1 MPRRSRHAILC
12 ALTPTLLVG
21 SFCCAGLTYSNDQR
35 FVQAQTSFGA
45 NNIKTPAIPLLPF
58 NDAASAQSLQPTG
71 SCQGNASQDSTF
83 SPTGI
88 SASGSA
94 TPTASATD
102 SSALLFGASGTS
114 TLKVS
119 FTPDADGILD
129 LQGAFALSSSGS
141 VNSEFVLRLDA
152 ESSTLVSST
161 TGGPFDVSTLIFA
174 GVTYTLE
181 VTAKAN
187 AFAFYFATP
196 VSSTANASFTLNA
209 TTRGATC
216 PGDLNADGYVDDT
229 DFTIFAAAY
238 NLLDCAD
245 PAMLP
250 GCPADLN
257 SDGAVDDA
265 DFTIFAPAYDTLVC
279 P

>member
-1 MPRRSRHAILC
+1 MLS
-12 ALTPTLLVG
+12 ALAPTLLVG
-21 SFCCAGLTYSNDQR
+21 SFCCAGLSYSNDQR
-35 FVQAQTSFGA
+35 FIRAQTSFGA
-45 NNIKTPAIPLLPF
+45 STTKFPPVALGPF
-58 NDAASAQSLQPTG
+58 SDTADADSVQPTG
-71 SCQGNASQDSTF
+71 QCHGRAAQDSVL
-83 SPTGI
+83 SSAGI
-88 SASGSA
+88 TASGAA
-94 TPTASATD
+94 TPSASATD

-129 LQGAFALSSSGS
+129 LQGAFTNSGS
-141 VNSEFVLRLDA
+141 GSTSAEFVLRLDA
-152 ESSTLVSST
+152 ESSTLFSST
-161 TGGPFDVSTLIFA
+161 TGGTFDVSSLIFA

-181 VTAKAN
+181 VTAKAS
-187 AFAFYFATP
+187 AFAFYFAAP
-196 VSSTANASFTLNA
+196 VSSNANASFTLNA
-209 TTRGATC
+209 STRGATC

-238 NLLDCAD
+238 NTLDCAD

-257 SDGAVDDA
+257 SDGVVDDT
-265 DFTIFAPAYDTLVC
+265 DFTVFAPAYDALLC

>member
-1 MPRRSRHAILC
+1 MPRRSRHASLY
-12 ALTPTLLVG
+12 ALAPTLLVG

-35 FVQAQTSFGA
+35 FVRAQTSFGA
-45 NNIKTPAIPLLPF
+45 SNLKTPVIPLGPF
-58 NDAASAQSLQPTG
+58 IDSALAESLQPTG
-71 SCQGNASQDSTF
+71 SCRGEASQNSTLAP
-83 SPTGI
+83 SGI
-88 SASGSA
+88 TASGSA

-102 SSALLFGASGTS
+102 SSALLFGGSGTS

-129 LQGAFALSSSGS
+129 LQGAFDLSGS
-141 VNSEFVLRLDA
+141 GSFNSEFVLRLDA

-181 VTAKAN
+181 VSAKAN
-187 AFAFYFATP
+187 AFAFYFAAP
-196 VSSTANASFTLNA
+196 VSSSATASFTINA
-209 TTRGATC
+209 STRGATC
-216 PGDLNADGYVDDT
+216 PGDLNADGYVDDA
-229 DFTIFAAAY
+229 DFSIFAAAY